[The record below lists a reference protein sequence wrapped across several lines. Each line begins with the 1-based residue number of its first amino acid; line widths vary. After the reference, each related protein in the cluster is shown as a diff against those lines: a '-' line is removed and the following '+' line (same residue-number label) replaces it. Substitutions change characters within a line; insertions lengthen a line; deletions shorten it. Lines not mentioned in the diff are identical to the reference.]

1 MAAAASVV
9 GADNPTQILRAAEAL
24 FAEHGIDGV
33 SLREINRAAGQGN
46 ASAVQYHF
54 GDREGLL
61 MAVLARHQGDTD
73 PRRHRLLDEYE
84 AGGASDLRALAAAL
98 VIPLADKLTDPDG
111 GRAYLRVACEF
122 YTRARSLAD
131 LGKNRDP
138 GHSMARW
145 HRLVE
150 ARLPD
155 QEDTLLPS
163 RYPAVRLA
171 LAELARRAE
180 ERPRRDYRLFTSY
193 LTDLV
198 TAVLATTASKETAEL
213 LAERERRRQA
223 RKVTRRS

>member
-1 MAAAASVV
+1 MTATGVV
-9 GADNPTQILRAAEAL
+9 ATDNPTQILRAAELL

-54 GDREGLL
+54 GDRDGLL
-61 MAVLARHQGDTD
+61 MAVLARHQRDTD
-73 PRRHRLLDEYE
+73 PHRHRLLDEWE
-84 AGGASDLRALAAAL
+84 ASDSEHLRSLSAAL
-98 VIPLADKLTDPDG
+98 VLPLAEKLTDPDG
-111 GRAYLRVACEF
+111 GRAYLRVSCEF

-131 LGKNRDP
+131 LGRNRHP

-150 ARLPD
+150 ARLPE

-171 LAELARRAE
+171 LSELARRAD
-180 ERPRRDYRLFTSY
+180 RARRDNRLFTSH
-193 LTDLV
+193 LVDVV
-198 TAVLATTASKETAEL
+198 TAVLATPASEETAAL
-213 LAERERRRQA
+213 LADRERRRRARA
-223 RKVTRRS
+223 RK